1 MAKKVKLNDK
11 VNKKLDKYVS
21 EEGKELKRFI
31 IILFSIIVLV
41 LIVYGITRFVKKDEQ
56 VKDEVTAGVIDYD
69 KVSIGTMLNRNS
81 QEYYVILYDG
91 KNENAVLY
99 SAIINKY
106 IAKNDSKKIYY
117 CDLDNKLNSAYK
129 AKDAV
134 SVNKDAKSID
144 ELALGDLTLI
154 KVKNGKID
162 KYIENVDTIKK
173 ELGL

>member
-56 VKDEVTAGVIDYD
+56 TKDEVTAGVIDYD

-81 QEYYVILYDG
+81 SEYYVILYDG
-91 KNENAVLY
+91 KNENAILY

-106 IAKNDSKKIYY
+106 IAKSDSKKIYY

-129 AKDAV
+129 AKNKDN
-134 SVNKDAKSID
+134 VNKDAKSID

-162 KYIENVDTIKK
+162 KYIEDIDTIKS